1 MNKTA
6 FIIAVLLGAGVASAQ
21 SVAPPSFAP
30 GRLAV
35 LRAGDGVID
44 LHVKQAPIF
53 VDQFDPARFNDAPSL
68 TVAIPT
74 NGPSALFFN
83 GHAATEGNLTRSAD
97 RHWLAFAGY
106 AGVNL
111 LQVKGVPGQL
121 AIPRGFGVLGAAS
134 ASFKLVYQSTNWY
147 EGANPRGVATDG
159 AGNFWGCGNTHGTM
173 LYNAS
178 SAPQP
183 LEISTLLN
191 TRAVKIINQT
201 LYATLNAADAL
212 EAGVPA
218 GLYQVG
224 DASVLPRQTA
234 VMKLLVPTAPG
245 YKKTC
250 GFDLNPA
257 GTVAYLADTAAGI
270 QKYVNTNGDWKFAYN
285 LAIPQVIPEAVNNGT
300 GCFGLTVDFSGA
312 APVLYATTT
321 EGWDIMNSNRVV
333 RIVDTGAGS
342 AVTTVAQAAGT
353 NIVFRGLEFTP
364 EPSK

>member
-6 FIIAVLLGAGVASAQ
+6 LIIAVLLGAGVASAQ
-21 SVAPPSFAP
+21 SFAP

-44 LHVKQAPIF
+44 LHAKQAPIF
-53 VDQFDPARFNDAPSL
+53 VDQFDPAKFNDAPSL

-97 RHWLAFAGY
+97 HHWLAFAGY

-121 AIPRGFGVLGAAS
+121 AIPRGFGVLGAAP
-134 ASFKLVYQSTNWY
+134 ASFKLIYQSTNWY

-159 AGNFWGCGNTHGTM
+159 AGNFWGCGNSLGT
-173 LYNAS
+173 LFYNTSTA
-178 SAPQP
+178 AQP
-183 LEISTLLN
+183 LAITMLLN
-191 TRAVKIINQT
+191 TRAVKIIHQT

-212 EAGVPA
+212 
-218 GLYQVG
+218 QSG
-224 DASVLPRQTA
+224 DAAGIYQIGEASAPPRQTA
-234 VMKLLVPTAPG
+234 AMKLLVPSAPG

-257 GTVAYLADTAAGI
+257 GTIAYLADTMAGI
-270 QKYVNTNGDWKFAYN
+270 QKYVSTNGAWKFAYN
-285 LAIPQVIPEAVNNGT
+285 FPIPQVIPDAVNNAT
-300 GCFGLTVDFSGA
+300 GVFGLTVDFSGP

-333 RIVDTGAGS
+333 RIVDTGAGA
-342 AVTTVAQAAGT
+342 AVTTVAQATST

-364 EPSK
+364 EPVK